1 MSADQPIAVDIVGN
15 ADYTH
20 TLSTISA
27 ELDSVTQ
34 SANSILSGVAEY
46 FHTPNASVAFND
58 VHNLLMQGIQEGK
71 DTIMQHGHVVNQS
84 VENFQGTDVAA
95 GQSFMSI

>member
-1 MSADQPIAVDIVGN
+1 MSAHQPIAVDIVGN

-34 SANSILSGVAEY
+34 SANSILSGNV
-46 FHTPNASVAFND
+46 D
-58 VHNLLMQGIQEGK
+58 KLLKQPAK
-71 DTIMQHGHVVNQS
+71 
-84 VENFQGTDVAA
+84 AA
-95 GQSFMSI
+95 